1 MKNLESTAEKILK
14 KLIKKGEI
22 EVLDEKEYNEIFDK
36 VDEDMENFRIDENY
50 RKGMSRIEIEKLP
63 DYIQN
68 TN

>member
-22 EVLDEKEYNEIFDK
+22 EVLDNKEYNETWDK
-36 VDEDMENFRIDENY
+36 IEEEMEDYKIDENY
-50 RKGMSRIEIEKLP
+50 RKGMSRIEIERLP

-68 TN
+68 N